1 MSRLEELIDKLC
13 PNGVEYITLSDIC
26 DVYDGTHQTPQYTD
40 SGIRFVSV
48 ENINAL
54 YDTQKYISV
63 DAFEKYKIK
72 PQKNDVLMTRIGSI
86 GTCAVV
92 DRDEPLAYYVS
103 LALLRPNLSKINS
116 YYLKYV
122 IESKQGRKELRKRTL
137 VNAVPIKVNMGE
149 IGKIKIPVPPIEVQK
164 EIVSI
169 LDVFEIYIKKLSK
182 EFELREKQSN
192 YYIAEL
198 LSFDKSTPK
207 IKLDDCCILEKGKT
221 PIQKAVAGE
230 YPLVVT
236 TEERKSSNTYQFNSK
251 TVCIPLVSSRGH
263 GVACLNRV
271 YYQEGK
277 FALGNILCGVTP
289 NNYDELSAEYLY
301 YYLNFKK
308 DILLVPLMKG
318 GANVSLTVDA
328 LRGVKIPVP
337 TIKEQNDI
345 LSKLKPFAEYQETL
359 KKEINARQIQY
370 EYYKDKLLSFKQL
383 SE

>member
-1 MSRLEELIDKLC
+1 MSKLEQLLQDLC
-13 PNGVEYITLSDIC
+13 PDGVKFFKLGDITSILRGKRLTKSQLVEKGDYPVYHGGLEPLGYYNENNREKDTVMIINVGASAGIVGYSTVDFWSSDGCFCVKKSENIDSRYLYYTLSCKESYMKSRVRKAGIPTLDAADIEKIII
-26 DVYDGTHQTPQYTD
+26 PLPP
-40 SGIRFVSV
+40 V
-48 ENINAL
+48 EI
-54 YDTQKYISV
+54 
-63 DAFEKYKIK
+63 
-72 PQKNDVLMTRIGSI
+72 
-86 GTCAVV
+86 
-92 DRDEPLAYYVS
+92 
-103 LALLRPNLSKINS
+103 
-116 YYLKYV
+116 
-122 IESKQGRKELRKRTL
+122 
-137 VNAVPIKVNMGE
+137 
-149 IGKIKIPVPPIEVQK
+149 QK
-164 EIVSI
+164 EIVTI
-169 LDVFEIYIKKLSK
+169 LDDFENYNKTLN
-182 EFELREKQSN
+182 EELELREKQSN
-192 YYIAEL
+192 FYIAEL
-198 LSFDKSTPK
+198 LSFDNSTPK
-207 IKLDDCCILEKGKT
+207 KKLDDCCILEKGKT

-328 LRGVKIPVP
+328 LRGVKVPVP
-337 TIKEQNDI
+337 TIEVQNDI
-345 LSKLKPFAEYQETL
+345 VSKLKPFAEYQDYL
-359 KKEINARQIQY
+359 RKEIEARQKQY
-370 EYYKDKLLSFKQL
+370 EYYRDQLLSFKQF